1 MFLILSNFWSYYLHL
16 QCRIIHFHTVY
27 NLQNINILPPW
38 PFILPG
44 FPLENWKMFC
54 TNSIITFNDQ
64 SFCPWNSSTLGKTC
78 STVREKTLH
87 MVMENATS
95 TAKNRP
101 LKESACK
108 HYKYVLKSRIGAIT
122 LILLP
127 FRRNFQWNF
136 QCKVG
141 YIAKLM
147 NSHIVPQSHNY
158 N

>member
-1 MFLILSNFWSYYLHL
+1 MFLILSNIWSYYLHL
-16 QCRIIHFHTVY
+16 QRRIIRFHTVY

-44 FPLENWKMFC
+44 FPLENWKMVC

-78 STVREKTLH
+78 STVKEKTLH

-108 HYKYVLKSRIGAIT
+108 HYNLSWNQENRCNNTDT
-122 LILLP
+122 LA
-127 FRRNFQWNF
+127 FQWNF

-141 YIAKLM
+141 YIDE
-147 NSHIVPQSHNY
+147 QSHCPKKT
-158 N
+158 